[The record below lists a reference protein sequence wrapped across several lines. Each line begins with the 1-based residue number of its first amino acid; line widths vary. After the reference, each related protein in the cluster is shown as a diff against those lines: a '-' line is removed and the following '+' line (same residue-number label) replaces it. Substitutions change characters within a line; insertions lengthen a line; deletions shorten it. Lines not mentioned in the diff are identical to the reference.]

1 MSEKMEELGPKIQ
14 KSSMTDKIKESGQI
28 IQLSSIFNNEENSTL
43 QSQQGRDIESQQK
56 NEPVNDTKSSSTAS
70 MKNFYVIASGY
81 LLFTL
86 TDSGLRMIILFQL
99 YNLHY
104 NVSNYF

>member
-1 MSEKMEELGPKIQ
+1 MSNTLSE
-14 KSSMTDKIKESGQI
+14 KIKELEPT
-28 IQLSSIFNNEENSTL
+28 IQLSSTL
-43 QSQQGRDIESQQK
+43 SNDEGNTSLESQQNHDIESQQK
-56 NEPVNDTKSSSTAS
+56 NEPTNELNNSNSSSTSS

-99 YNLHY
+99 YNLKY
-104 NVSNYF
+104 NVSN